1 MFDDV
6 EEIYSMDSY
15 LERINKV
22 KEYLKNLID
31 VPVNEK
37 L

>member
-1 MFDDV
+1 MFDDIGG
-6 EEIYSMDSY
+6 IYNMDSY
-15 LERINKV
+15 LERIIKV